1 MNPELQMAG
10 DMMGVS
16 DIQSVGRI
24 CREFPRNRFLVTM
37 LARENQHELC
47 VLARKF
53 GNLMIFGCW
62 WWLNNPSLVE
72 EITRMRVELLGTTF
86 IPQHSD
92 ARVLEQLVYKWHHS
106 RAVIGKV
113 LAEKYADLADAGWEA
128 SEAEIRRDVQL
139 MLDVNPRSM
148 TEPRE

>member
-1 MNPELQMAG
+1 
-10 DMMGVS
+10 
-16 DIQSVGRI
+16 
-24 CREFPRNRFLVTM
+24 M
-37 LARENQHELC
+37 LARENQQELC

-92 ARVLEQLVYKWHHS
+92 ARVLEQLVYKWDHS
-106 RAVIGKV
+106 RAIIGKV
-113 LAEKYADLADAGWEA
+113 LAEKYADLAAAGWVA
-128 SEAEIRRDVQL
+128 SDAEIRRDIKL
-139 MLDVNPRSM
+139 MLDGHARTI
-148 TEPRE
+148 TEPRI